1 MVYKNLLLEIEEGV
15 ALLVF
20 NRSRALN
27 ALSAELLN
35 EFHYALHELEEN
47 QEVKV
52 IILTGAGN
60 KAFVAGADIA
70 AMKEM
75 NSQDALDYS
84 SLGHGC
90 LSYMETMSKPVIA
103 AVNGFALGG
112 GTEVTLACDF
122 IFASKNAK
130 FGQPEINLGIIPGY
144 GGTQRLAR
152 VLNKNIA
159 RELIY
164 TGDMIDA
171 DKALEL
177 GLVNRIF
184 SPEELIPETKKIA
197 KKIAGKS
204 TLAIKAA
211 KHAINAGNDIDQQ
224 GGCEIEKKSFSR
236 LFDGKDAKE
245 GLTAFLEKRP
255 AKFIGK

>member
-1 MVYKNLLLEIEEGV
+1 MVYENLLLEIEEGV
-15 ALLVF
+15 ALLTF
-20 NRSRALN
+20 NRPKALN
-27 ALSAELLN
+27 ALSTDLLN
-35 EFHYALHELEEN
+35 EFRDALQELEKN
-47 QEVKV
+47 DEVKV
-52 IILTGAGN
+52 VILTGAGS

-75 NSQDALDYS
+75 NSQEALNYS
-84 SLGHGC
+84 SLGHEC
-90 LSYMETMSKPVIA
+90 LSYLETMSKPVIA

-122 IFASKNAK
+122 IFASDNAK

-144 GGTQRLAR
+144 GGTQRLPR
-152 VLNKNIA
+152 TVGKNLA

-164 TGDMIDA
+164 TGDLIGA
-171 DKALEL
+171 ERAREI
-177 GLVNRIF
+177 GLVNKVF
-184 SPEELIPETKKIA
+184 SPEELIPETKKAA

-211 KHAINAGNDIDQQ
+211 KTAINAGYDIDQSD
-224 GGCEIEKKSFSR
+224 GCEIEKKAFSQ
-236 LFDGKDAKE
+236 LFDCKDAKE

-255 AKFIGK
+255 PKFIGQ